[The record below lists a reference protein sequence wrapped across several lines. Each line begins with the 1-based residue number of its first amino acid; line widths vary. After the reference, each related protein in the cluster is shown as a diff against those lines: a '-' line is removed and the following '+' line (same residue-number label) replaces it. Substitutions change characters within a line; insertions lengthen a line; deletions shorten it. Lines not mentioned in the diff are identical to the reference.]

1 MYRYICVMYRY
12 MCVFYDMCAMYRY
25 MCYVR
30 YVCAMYGIC
39 GYVPVCV
46 MYGVCVLCTGICV
59 LCTGICVLCTGICVL
74 CTGICVLWISI
85 CLFLQFLYWILELI
99 KTVWYFLLFNLFCYC
114 SSMKRTY
121 ISFTEYYQCNG
132 GFCVNIIRLLCCL
145 CHKWIDNA
153 VRSQ

>member
-1 MYRYICVMYRY
+1 MYRY
-12 MCVFYDMCAMYRY
+12 MCV
-25 MCYVR
+25 
-30 YVCAMYGIC
+30 MYGIC
-39 GYVPVCV
+39 VLCTGI
-46 MYGVCVLCTGICV
+46 CVLCTGICV